1 METSLALAR
10 LDTRFHC
17 GEGSAPLLY
26 LLPPCLILLAIDI
39 ALNSSRRLKELT
51 GPSEI
56 PSEPSIP
63 ADQYHQQPLLRLA
76 SKAQQVVSDFRAF
89 ERQTLNQDAVS
100 SSRNLHNLSLELSPC
115 RTLSRSCSDSTLDRR
130 RSDRRHLAARAV
142 KQDSPVSPAFT
153 TFCENLLQ
161 ANEAKKQ
168 NGKVKTPSHRSS
180 RKARESGAFK
190 SFCDELLLANKV
202 WKQQKEIDEL
212 KEDRERMKRARV
224 RVVTRAA
231 EKMVLDVQ
239 TDRMVEEF
247 VKDVL
252 EEAHSDRQA
261 VLDLR
266 QEHEKDVREMM
277 EVWAKERI
285 SMRREIERMRA
296 ALEAKSLEQE
306 ISNDLE
312 DRLFENAFLREEV
325 SEDDN
330 AQYIEVGYTSEDD
343 MTMLSSSS
351 TCVETPSPPPSKA
364 NFRNW
369 DASVRKRAYS
379 ECGSPSLRRK
389 VDPSHFV
396 GFSFNPLFF
405 GDRVGGGSPQLQ
417 SFPLKNRMDSIS
429 SPTNSTRPRKD
440 SYPRPTPLRNTWRV

>member
-10 LDTRFHC
+10 PDTRFHC
-17 GEGSAPLLY
+17 GEGSTPLLY

-100 SSRNLHNLSLELSPC
+100 SSRNRQNLSLELS

-130 RSDRRHLAARAV
+130 RSDRRRSAARAV
-142 KQDSPVSPAFT
+142 KQDSPVSLAFT

-161 ANEAKKQ
+161 ANEVKKQ

-180 RKARESGAFK
+180 QKARESGAFK

-266 QEHEKDVREMM
+266 QEHEKDVREMV
-277 EVWAKERI
+277 EVWRKERI

-312 DRLFENAFLREEV
+312 DRLFENAFSRGDD

-351 TCVETPSPPPSKA
+351 TCVGTPSPPPSKV

-379 ECGSPSLRRK
+379 ESGSPSLPRK
-389 VDPSHFV
+389 VDPSQFV

-440 SYPRPTPLRNTWRV
+440 SYRPTPLRNTWRV